1 MDPDD
6 LRLFAPVGGHEVDFN
21 AATGL
26 FSIGGLLFDLG
37 AIEELR
43 AFLDEVEYLTATR
56 D

>member
-6 LRLFAPVGGHEVDFN
+6 VRLFDPVGGYEVDFD
-21 AATGL
+21 ASTRL

-43 AFLDEVEYLTATR
+43 AFLDEVEYLTRRR